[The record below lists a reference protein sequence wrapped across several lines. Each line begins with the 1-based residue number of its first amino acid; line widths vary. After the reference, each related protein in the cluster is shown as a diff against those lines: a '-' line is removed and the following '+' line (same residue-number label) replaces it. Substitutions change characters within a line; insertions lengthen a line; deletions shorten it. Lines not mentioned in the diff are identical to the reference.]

1 MKKEIIG
8 IFGGSGFV
16 GLELVSLLCKSGYR
30 IKIFSRNAPSNKSL
44 NLIGELGQ
52 VTSFSGNII
61 DKKEVERF
69 IVGCDI
75 IINLVALFYEFG
87 KQNFKNI
94 HIDAPILIAKYSNKH
109 KIKHLIHISDRWANE
124 NSISQSSKSRGIA
137 EKSVK
142 EIFKKTTI
150 VRLDVLF
157 GKNDGLFFRFSKIIK
172 LLPII
177 PLPLESRA
185 IFAPL
190 FVKDVS
196 IAVKKIIEN
205 KKFHAKS
212 FELFGP
218 KSYSWNELMRYFQ
231 KTIKSK
237 VYLLPLPI
245 FLLSIPAFFFS
256 YLPNPL
262 ITLDQLRRF
271 KIRISYNSENLV
283 LDDLNIKPS
292 TLEIEMQKYL
302 KNF

>member
-1 MKKEIIG
+1 MII
-8 IFGGSGFV
+8 IIQT
-16 GLELVSLLCKSGYR
+16 KINYK

-52 VTSFSGNII
+52 VTSFSGNVNNAE
-61 DKKEVERF
+61 EVERF
-69 IVGCDI
+69 IINCDI

-94 HIDAPILIAKYSNKH
+94 HVDAPVLIAKYSNKH
-109 KIKHLIHISDRWANE
+109 KIKHLIHISDRWADE
-124 NSISQSSKSRGIA
+124 NSISKSSQSRGIS
-137 EKSVK
+137 ERLVK
-142 EIFKKTTI
+142 ETFNKTTI

-196 IAVKKIIEN
+196 LAVKKIIEN
-205 KKFHAKS
+205 KNFHGKS

-218 KSYSWNELMRYFQ
+218 KSYSWNELMKYFQ

-237 VYLLPLPI
+237 VYLLPIPI
-245 FLLSIPAFFFS
+245 FLLSVPAFFFS

-271 KIRISYNSENLV
+271 KVKISHNPDNLV

>member
-1 MKKEIIG
+1 MKKDIIG

-16 GLELVSLLCKSGYR
+16 GLELVSLLCKAGYR

-44 NLIGELGQ
+44 YLIGELGQ
-52 VTSFSGNII
+52 VTSFSGNVNNAN
-61 DKKEVERF
+61 EVERF
-69 IVGCDI
+69 IIGCDVV
-75 IINLVALFYEFG
+75 INLVALFYEFG

-109 KIKHLIHISDRWANE
+109 KIKHLIHISDRWADE
-124 NSISQSSKSRGIA
+124 NSISKSSKSRGIA
-137 EKSVK
+137 ERSVK
-142 EIFKKTTI
+142 EIFNKTTI

-157 GKNDGLFFRFSKIIK
+157 GKNDGLFFRFSKIIT

-177 PLPLESRA
+177 PLPLGSRA

-196 IAVKKIIEN
+196 LAIKKIIEN
-205 KKFHAKS
+205 KNFHGKS

-218 KSYSWNELMRYFQ
+218 KSYSWNELMKYFQ

-237 VYLLPLPI
+237 IYLVPIPI
-245 FLLSIPAFFFS
+245 FLLSIPAFFLS

-262 ITLDQLRRF
+262 ITVDQLRRF
-271 KIRISYNSENLV
+271 KVKISHNSENFV

>member
-1 MKKEIIG
+1 MKKDIIG

-16 GLELVSLLCKSGYR
+16 GLELVSLLCKAGYR

-44 NLIGELGQ
+44 YLIGELGQ
-52 VTSFSGNII
+52 VTSFSGNVNNAN
-61 DKKEVERF
+61 EVERF
-69 IVGCDI
+69 IIGCDI
-75 IINLVALFYEFG
+75 VINLVALFYEFG

-109 KIKHLIHISDRWANE
+109 KIKHLIHISDRWADE
-124 NSISQSSKSRGIA
+124 NSISESSKSRGIA
-137 EKSVK
+137 ERSVK
-142 EIFKKTTI
+142 NIFNKTTI

-157 GKNDGLFFRFSKIIK
+157 GKNDGLFFRFSKIIT

-177 PLPLESRA
+177 PLPLGSRA

-196 IAVKKIIEN
+196 LAIKKIIEN
-205 KKFHAKS
+205 KNFHGKS

-218 KSYSWNELMRYFQ
+218 KSYSWNELMKYFQ

-237 VYLLPLPI
+237 IYLVPIPI

-262 ITLDQLRRF
+262 ITVDQLRRF
-271 KIRISYNSENLV
+271 KVKISHNSENFV

>member
-142 EIFKKTTI
+142 EIFNKTTI
-150 VRLDVLF
+150 VRLDILF

-190 FVKDVS
+190 FVKDAS
-196 IAVKKIIEN
+196 IAIKKIIEN

>member
-1 MKKEIIG
+1 MKKDIIG

-16 GLELVSLLCKSGYR
+16 GLELVSLLCKAGYR
-30 IKIFSRNAPSNKSL
+30 IKIFSRNAPSKKSL
-44 NLIGELGQ
+44 YLIGELGQ
-52 VTSFSGNII
+52 VTSFSGNVNNAN
-61 DKKEVERF
+61 EVERF
-69 IVGCDI
+69 IIGCDI
-75 IINLVALFYEFG
+75 VINLVALFYEFG

-109 KIKHLIHISDRWANE
+109 KIKHLIHISDRWADE
-124 NSISQSSKSRGIA
+124 NSISKSSKSRGIA
-137 EKSVK
+137 ERSVK
-142 EIFKKTTI
+142 EIFNKTTI

-157 GKNDGLFFRFSKIIK
+157 GKNDGLFFRFSKIIT

-177 PLPLESRA
+177 PLPLGSRA

-196 IAVKKIIEN
+196 LAIKKIIEN
-205 KKFHAKS
+205 KNFHGKS

-218 KSYSWNELMRYFQ
+218 KSYSWNELMKYFQ

-237 VYLLPLPI
+237 IYLVPIPI

-262 ITLDQLRRF
+262 ITVDQLRRF
-271 KIRISYNSENLV
+271 KVKISHNSENFV